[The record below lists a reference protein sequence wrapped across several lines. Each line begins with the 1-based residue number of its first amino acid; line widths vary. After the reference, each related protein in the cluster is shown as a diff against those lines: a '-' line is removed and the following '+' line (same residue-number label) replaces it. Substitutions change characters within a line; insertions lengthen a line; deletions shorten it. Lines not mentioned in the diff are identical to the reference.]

1 MFFNIFLFPPILLIN
16 IYYLQKMMMMLLTL
30 IIQNKYFKSSITVF
44 ELFELLHTTLD
55 CSEKMVT

>member
-16 IYYLQKMMMMLLTL
+16 FYYLQKMMMFLTL

-44 ELFELLHTTLD
+44 ELLHTILD